1 MPLVVPGSKRLAL
14 LSLIAVLASPI
25 GVAQSAPTD
34 VPGVIAICAPVISEE
49 YNGDKDRWGLCIA
62 AVQEFLDAAGTP
74 SAATDATVSDL
85 VVALTEL
92 YQDNENCKLVETELP
107 QAIEIAARRV
117 TDEQQTARILEISAT
132 IADCQQFRTAA
143 IVAQA
148 SPF

>member
-1 MPLVVPGSKRLAL
+1 MPLFVFWSKPLAL
-14 LSLIAVLASPI
+14 VSIAAVLASPV

-34 VPGVIAICAPVISEE
+34 VPGVTTICAPVISEE
-49 YNGDKDRWGLCIA
+49 YNGDKDRWGACIA
-62 AVQEFLDAAGTP
+62 AVQEFLDAVGTP
-74 SAATDATVSDL
+74 SAATDATVADL

-92 YQDNENCKLVETELP
+92 YQDTPNCKLVETELP

-117 TDEQQTARILEISAT
+117 TDEQQMAQILEISAT

>member
-1 MPLVVPGSKRLAL
+1 MPLLVYGSKPLAI
-14 LSLIAVLASPI
+14 LSVAAVLASPA

-34 VPGVIAICAPVISEE
+34 VAGVTAICAPVISEE
-49 YNGDKDRWGLCIA
+49 YNGNKDRWGACIN
-62 AVQEFLDAAGTP
+62 AVQEFLDAVGTP
-74 SAATDATVSDL
+74 SAATDATVADL

-92 YQDNENCKLVETELP
+92 YQDNRNCKLVETELP
-107 QAIEIAARRV
+107 QAIEIAAHRV
-117 TDEQQTARILEISAT
+117 TDEQQMAQILEISAT